1 MNADEEKQK
10 KAISLDEDLVIK
22 LSILAVR
29 KNKTKSEVIREALS
43 KSNMPAPLETVL
55 LTLYFVVI
63 FIFVIKVLL

>member
-43 KSNMPAPLETVL
+43 KSN
-55 LTLYFVVI
+55 
-63 FIFVIKVLL
+63 

>member
-1 MNADEEKQK
+1 MNTDEEKQ

-29 KNKTKSEVIREALS
+29 KNKTKSEVIRETLN

>member
-1 MNADEEKQK
+1 MNADEEKQ

-29 KNKTKSEVIREALS
+29 KNKTKSEVIREALN